1 MRIGINA
8 QKVLDRET
16 GIGNYAFHLLKAL
29 SKIPDINETIHLF
42 LLNGE
47 SEVRRFHPEQLIDS
61 AEWPGKGSVPRICW
75 EQLVLPGRA
84 ARAGVD
90 VLHYLD
96 HAAPLFNKRLPI
108 VITVHDLA
116 FYRLPL
122 MYDTKR
128 RYYKQYVGLRSIR
141 LADHIITISNSTKR
155 DIMELA
161 GIDDSKITVIKYGLS
176 SLFHNVTS
184 KTINHSKIRYDL
196 VRPFF
201 LFVGTLQPRK
211 NLENILAAFS
221 LALQKNHLPHELLL
235 AGGEGWLTEDL
246 IAAAGRYQIAD
257 RVRLLG
263 SVPHDD
269 LPGLYCNATALVYPS
284 WYEGFGLPPLEAMAC
299 GTPVIASQ
307 AASLPEVIENAGIL
321 VHPGDVEGLAEAMG
335 RLATDEAYRTLYSQM
350 GPAQAAKFS
359 WDECARRTYQV
370 YQQVYQA
377 SKKNVV

>member
-8 QKVLDRET
+8 QKALDRET
-16 GIGNYAFHLLKAL
+16 GIGNYAFHLLKAFA
-29 SKIPDINETIHLF
+29 KIPAANESIRLF

-47 SEVRRFHPEQLIDS
+47 EKVRRFQPESAIDS
-61 AEWPGKGSVPRICW
+61 TEWPGKGSVPRICW

-84 ARAGVD
+84 ARAGMD

-122 MYDTKR
+122 MYDTRR

-161 GIDDSKITVIKYGLS
+161 GIDDSKITVINYGLS
-176 SLFHNVTS
+176 SIFQNVTNEI
-184 KTINHSKIRYDL
+184 KENIKIRYDL
-196 VRPFF
+196 LQPFF

-211 NLENILAAFS
+211 NIENILAAFS
-221 LALQKNHLPHELLL
+221 LMLQNKPLPHELLL
-235 AGGEGWLTEDL
+235 AGGEGWLTGDL
-246 IAAAGRYQIAD
+246 VAAAGRYNVAD

-269 LPGLYCNATALVYPS
+269 LSGLYGNATALVYPS

-299 GTPVIASQ
+299 GTPVIVSQ
-307 AASLPEVIENAGIL
+307 TASLPEVVDNAGIL
-321 VHPGDVEGLAEAMG
+321 VHPGDVQGLAEAMG
-335 RLATDEAYRTLYSQM
+335 RLATDEAYRTKYSKL
-350 GPAQAAKFS
+350 GPVQAAKFS
-359 WDECARRTYQV
+359 WDDCARRTYQV
-370 YQQVYQA
+370 YQQVHQA
-377 SKKNVV
+377 RKKNVV